1 LVGESSGVEK
11 ALEPQKQDQEEGKA
25 EPVDE
30 MEKLEDEDAQRMKGL
45 SEDDSG
51 RIFAD
56 LQAHA
61 GDYPKLQTSF

>member
-1 LVGESSGVEK
+1 
-11 ALEPQKQDQEEGKA
+11 
-25 EPVDE
+25 
-30 MEKLEDEDAQRMKGL
+30 MEKLEDKDAQRMKGL